1 VLIIAEGLVA
11 ELDPE
16 FRFAEALAPYARRR
30 LLAGITP
37 GEVIRRLERLGID
50 LAELAT
56 ELPARL
62 NRLTEAIENGGLE
75 VHLRTDEMDALLA
88 RTERLGNR
96 VAASV
101 LAAALIN
108 GLVQLASRPRHRRTP
123 RLLRRRNTASTKLA
137 THLRR
142 SRGRR

>member
-1 VLIIAEGLVA
+1 
-11 ELDPE
+11 
-16 FRFAEALAPYARRR
+16 
-30 LLAGITP
+30 
-37 GEVIRRLERLGID
+37 
-50 LAELAT
+50 
-56 ELPARL
+56 
-62 NRLTEAIENGGLE
+62 
-75 VHLRTDEMDALLA
+75 MDALLA

-137 THLRR
+137 THLR